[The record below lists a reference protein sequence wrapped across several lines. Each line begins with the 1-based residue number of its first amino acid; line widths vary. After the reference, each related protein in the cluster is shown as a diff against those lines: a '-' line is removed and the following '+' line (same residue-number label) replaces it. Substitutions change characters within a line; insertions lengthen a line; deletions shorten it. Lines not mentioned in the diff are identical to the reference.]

1 MSRIMSEFSFIIFNP
16 RKGEACAHGQ
26 TAQAAWTALVQGMH
40 PHRNAATEIRFFDL
54 EIRLSKIDHIAVLC
68 GEHGYRIWAERLPLQ
83 EVLTLVAN
91 EGRPPN
97 HAARRKNA

>member
-1 MSRIMSEFSFIIFNP
+1 MSEFNVIIFNP
-16 RKGEACAHGQ
+16 RKGEACAHGESE
-26 TAQAAWTALVQGMH
+26 QAAWAALVQRTH

-54 EIRLSKIDHIAVLC
+54 EIRLSKIDHIAVFC

-83 EVLTLVAN
+83 DVLTLVAK

-97 HAARRKNA
+97 HAAGSKNA